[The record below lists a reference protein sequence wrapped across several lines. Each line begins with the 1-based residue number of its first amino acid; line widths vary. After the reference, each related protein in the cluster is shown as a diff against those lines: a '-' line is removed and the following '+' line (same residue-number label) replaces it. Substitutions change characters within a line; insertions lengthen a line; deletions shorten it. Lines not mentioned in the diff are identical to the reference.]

1 MSAEAPEA
9 GARGQPSGPRPI
21 PLSRRLS
28 FWGFASLVVFAVVF
42 YLWWG
47 LSFGV
52 WLDNGVYAVTITLLL
67 FGLAGMWLVL
77 PNPPAASPAS
87 R

>member
-1 MSAEAPEA
+1 MPDEAPT
-9 GARGQPSGPRPI
+9 PTIPI
-21 PLSRRLS
+21 ERSVS
-28 FWGFASLVVFAVVF
+28 FFAFAALVVLAIAF

-52 WLDNGVYAVTITLLL
+52 WVDNGVYAVVIVLLM

-77 PNPPAASPAS
+77 PNPPVVVPDDKAKSA
-87 R
+87 